1 MPEALGNRVDGDSVL
16 STATRLGITA
26 VASASLL
33 QARLARNL
41 PSEIRAQLP
50 GARTDAQCAIQFAR
64 STPGI
69 TVALVGMSKPAHVR
83 ENLDLASIEPAAE
96 DQYLGLYKS

>member
-1 MPEALGNRVDGDSVL
+1 VL
-16 STATRLGITA
+16 DVAARLGIPA

-41 PSEIRAQLP
+41 PSELRAQLP
-50 GARTDAQCAIQFAR
+50 GTRTDAQCAIQFAR

-69 TVALVGMSKPAHVR
+69 TVALVGMSTPAHVR
-83 ENLDLASIEPAAE
+83 ENLELASISPAAAE
-96 DQYLGLYKS
+96 QYLSLFTS